1 MLTFSLAQLNFIV
14 GDLFGNVA
22 RMKDA
27 ARKAAKDGAQVVVF
41 TELALTGYPPEGLL
55 GEPVFLSR
63 VDAALLKLCDAS
75 RDTPRLYWVVGAPLR
90 RKRKGMTLENSLF
103 VLKDGKIVLQYAK
116 QLSLDFSVFNERSYF
131 EPEPDVAACLEI
143 EGMRVGFLI
152 GVEAWGGAGKV
163 DSLTRLAAEKPDF
176 VIIIDASPSFVP
188 QRQRRHACVA
198 EASRRFRLPIVV
210 ANQVGGHDQ
219 LVFDGASFAATPEG
233 IVFEAPRFE
242 ESVSTLCL
250 RDGAFLHAD
259 GGTIAPPPVSGLSF
273 MEFCRKQIVL
283 GIRDYTHCCN
293 FNKVV
298 VGSSGGL
305 DSALVLALA
314 VEALGSENVIAVTLP
329 SRFSSAGS
337 VNDSVALCRNLGIKL
352 FEHPIHDI
360 VRVCEYGFGAA
371 FGEPLRG
378 LTLENVQARARGIV
392 LMEYSN
398 QFGAMLLATSNKSEI
413 SVGFCTLYGDANGG
427 LAPIGDLY
435 KTEVIRLARHINE
448 SAGHERIPEAIIDKP
463 PSAELAP
470 DQKDSDRLPPY
481 PVLDMILKALVKD
494 KCLSDADQAEAELM
508 ATLAEKGVSKDGAA
522 LIARVRRMVWKSE
535 FKRRQ
540 LAPVLRLRPLLGG
553 NGRRLP
559 IAAEYDHM
567 SIAIPA
573 MYGG

>member
-14 GDLFGNVA
+14 GDLSGNVV
-22 RMKDA
+22 RMEDA
-27 ARKAAKDGAQVVVF
+27 ARKAAGDGARIVVF
-41 TELALTGYPPEGLL
+41 TEQALTGYPPEGLL
-55 GEPVFLSR
+55 GESVFLSR

-75 RDTPRLYWVVGAPLR
+75 RATPHLYWVVGAPTR
-90 RKRKGMTLENSLF
+90 RKRVGGALENSLL
-103 VLKDGKIVLQYAK
+103 VLKDGKILLQHAK
-116 QLSLDFSVFNERSYF
+116 RLSLDFGVSGERISS
-131 EPEPDVAACLEI
+131 EPKPSTAACLEI
-143 EGMRVGFLI
+143 DGTRVGFLI
-152 GVEAWGGAGKV
+152 GGEVWGGAGKA
-163 DSLTRLAAEKPDF
+163 DPFAKLAAEKPDF
-176 VIIIDASPSFVP
+176 VIVIDASPSFVSTRKP
-188 QRQRRHACVA
+188 RHARIV
-198 EASRRFRLPIVV
+198 EASRQIGCPMAV

-233 IVFEAPRFE
+233 VVFEAPRFE

-250 RDGAFLHAD
+250 REGAFLHAD
-259 GGTIAPPPVSGLSF
+259 GAAIAPLPAFGLPF
-273 MEFCRKQIVL
+273 MEFCRRQIVL
-283 GIRDYTHCCN
+283 GLRDYVRRCS
-293 FNKVV
+293 FGKVV

-314 VEALGSENVIAVTLP
+314 VEALGPKNVIAVTLP

-337 VNDSVALCRNLGIKL
+337 VDDSVALCRNLGIKL

-360 VRVCEYGFGAA
+360 VMICEHGFGTT
-371 FGEPLRG
+371 FGEPLGG
-378 LTLENVQARARGIV
+378 LALENLQARARGMV

-398 QFGAMLLATSNKSEI
+398 QLGAMLLSTGNKSEI
-413 SVGFCTLYGDANGG
+413 SVGFCTLYGDTNGG

-435 KTEVIRLARHINE
+435 KTEAIRLARYINE
-448 SAGHERIPEAIIDKP
+448 YAGCERIPNAIIDKP

-470 DQKDSDRLPPY
+470 NQKDSDRLPPY
-481 PVLDMILKALVKD
+481 PALDTILKAMIEGEHL
-494 KCLSDADQAEAELM
+494 CAEDRAEVM
-508 ATLAEKGVSKDGAA
+508 AALAEQEKAKGGMA
-522 LIARVRRMVWKSE
+522 LIARVQRMVWKSE